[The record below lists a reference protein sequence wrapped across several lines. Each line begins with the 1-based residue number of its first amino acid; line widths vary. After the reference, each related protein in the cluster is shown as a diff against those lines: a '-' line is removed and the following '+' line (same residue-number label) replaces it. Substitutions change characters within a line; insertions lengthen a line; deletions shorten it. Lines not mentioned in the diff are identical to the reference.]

1 MTNLAAI
8 TLESPKGGAWEFL
21 VLFLVV
27 ILGPP
32 IVQRLRIPGIIGLLI
47 GGFLIGPNGLGLLD
61 AGSTTIP
68 DLGQLGLLYLMF
80 VAGVELDLALLR
92 QYRRSAI
99 TFGLLTFSFPML
111 FGTVA
116 AFAIGWETAAALLLG
131 SLLASHTL
139 VLYPLIRDARLA
151 NDPMVAS
158 TVGATVLTDTIALVI
173 LAVVAGTQS
182 GSGSGAEI
190 ALQIAI
196 GLTVLGLFCFVL
208 LPIVVRRLFR
218 LLGTERTVRYV
229 IAVAAFLAAAVV
241 AETFQIEGIVGA
253 FFAGLAMNRLVPN
266 EGPLMSRIDFFG
278 SALFVPVFLVSVGL
292 LLKPSV
298 MIQGETLGLAA
309 LFIAACIGGKFLAAQ
324 SSRPLLG
331 ASGEQ
336 AGVMFA
342 LSTPQAAAT
351 LASTTVGYQI
361 GLFSESVVNAVL
373 VLIFVSVVVATL
385 VAEHY
390 KVKVEIPPP
399 GSRAIGEHVLVA
411 IAELEPAPVALRLA
425 RRVAE
430 QEAGIV
436 DVLLVQSTEV
446 AGAERSDRLGE
457 LATLCRRLGIDA
469 DPQIRVTDHFARAV
483 LHAASDRNASMVLA
497 VDGEAGRDSTQ
508 SWADIVALTLPAPV
522 IVVRGQLDRPLRL
535 VRLVAPEPAEGAASS
550 LAAELVAAVPREP
563 EPMAAGPDGIAE
575 LEPGDVAIAPVDS
588 WDELARAY
596 PPEGA
601 VLVAVPD
608 GLLPDAPPDLA
619 QPTATA

>member
-1 MTNLAAI
+1 MTDLAAI

-32 IVQRLRIPGIIGLLI
+32 LVQRMRIPGIIGLLI

-61 AGSTTIP
+61 EGSTTIP

-111 FGTVA
+111 LGTIA
-116 AFAIGWETAAALLLG
+116 AFAIGWNTAAALLLG

-139 VLYPLIRDARLA
+139 VLYPLIRDAKLA

-190 ALQIAI
+190 AIQIAL
-196 GLTVLGLFCFVL
+196 GLTVLGLFCFLL
-208 LPIVVRRLFR
+208 LPFVVRRLFR

-266 EGPLMSRIDFFG
+266 EGPLMRRIDFFG

-309 LFIAACIGGKFLAAQ
+309 LFIAACIGGKFIAAQ
-324 SSRPLLG
+324 ASRPLLG

-351 LASTTVGYQI
+351 LASTTVGFQI
-361 GLFSESVVNAVL
+361 GLFSDSVVNAVL
-373 VLIFVSVVVATL
+373 VLIFVSVVLATL
-385 VAEHY
+385 TAEHY
-390 KVKVEIPPP
+390 KVRVSLPPA

-411 IAELEPAPVALRLA
+411 VADLEPAPVALRLA
-425 RRVAE
+425 RAVAE
-430 QEAGIV
+430 REAGVV
-436 DVLLVQSTEV
+436 DVLLVQSTERD
-446 AGAERSDRLGE
+446 AAERRDRLGE
-457 LATLCRRLGIDA
+457 LGALCRRLGIDA
-469 DPQIRVTDHFARAV
+469 DPDIRVTDHFARTV
-483 LHAASDRNASMVLA
+483 LLAASDRDASMVMA
-497 VDGEAGRDSTQ
+497 VDGEEGRDGQ
-508 SWADIVALTLPAPV
+508 GSWADIVALTVPAPMT
-522 IVVRGQLDRPLRL
+522 VVRGKLDRPLRM
-535 VRLVAPEPAEGAASS
+535 VRLVAPEPGEEPAAA
-550 LAAELVAAVPREP
+550 LAAELIAAVPREATR
-563 EPMAAGPDGIAE
+563 MGPDGIAG
-575 LEPGDVAIAPVDS
+575 LEAGDVAIAPVGS
-588 WDELARAY
+588 WEELGSAY
-596 PPEGA
+596 PPDGA

-608 GLLPDAPPDLA
+608 GLLPDVPPDPA
-619 QPTATA
+619 QPAAAV

>member
-32 IVQRLRIPGIIGLLI
+32 IVERLRVPGIIGLLI

-139 VLYPLIRDARLA
+139 VLYPLIRDAKLA

-190 ALQIAI
+190 AIQITL

-218 LLGTERTVRYV
+218 LLGTERT
-229 IAVAAFLAAAVV
+229 
-241 AETFQIEGIVGA
+241 
-253 FFAGLAMNRLVPN
+253 
-266 EGPLMSRIDFFG
+266 
-278 SALFVPVFLVSVGL
+278 
-292 LLKPSV
+292 
-298 MIQGETLGLAA
+298 
-309 LFIAACIGGKFLAAQ
+309 
-324 SSRPLLG
+324 RPLRDRGGRLPRRRG
-331 ASGEQ
+331 RGGDVPDRGHRRRLLRR
-336 AGVMFA
+336 AGD
-342 LSTPQAAAT
+342 
-351 LASTTVGYQI
+351 
-361 GLFSESVVNAVL
+361 
-373 VLIFVSVVVATL
+373 
-385 VAEHY
+385 
-390 KVKVEIPPP
+390 
-399 GSRAIGEHVLVA
+399 
-411 IAELEPAPVALRLA
+411 EP
-425 RRVAE
+425 
-430 QEAGIV
+430 
-436 DVLLVQSTEV
+436 
-446 AGAERSDRLGE
+446 AGAERGPADGPDRLLRLGAVRARVPRLGRAPAQAE
-457 LATLCRRLGIDA
+457 RDDPGRDARARRAVHRRLHRR
-469 DPQIRVTDHFARAV
+469 Q
-483 LHAASDRNASMVLA
+483 
-497 VDGEAGRDSTQ
+497 
-508 SWADIVALTLPAPV
+508 
-522 IVVRGQLDRPLRL
+522 VRR
-535 VRLVAPEPAEGAASS
+535 
-550 LAAELVAAVPREP
+550 
-563 EPMAAGPDGIAE
+563 
-575 LEPGDVAIAPVDS
+575 
-588 WDELARAY
+588 
-596 PPEGA
+596 GA
-601 VLVAVPD
+601 VAR
-608 GLLPDAPPDLA
+608 GRCSARPPSRRG
-619 QPTATA
+619 

>member
-1 MTNLAAI
+1 MTSLAAI

-32 IVQRLRIPGIIGLLI
+32 IVQRMRIPGIIGLLI

-99 TFGLLTFSFPML
+99 TFGVLTFSFPML

-309 LFIAACIGGKFLAAQ
+309 LFIVACIGGKFLAAQ

-483 LHAASDRNASMVLA
+483 LHAASDRDASMVLA

-535 VRLVAPEPAEGAASS
+535 VRLVAPEPAAGAASS
-550 LAAELVAAVPREP
+550 LATELVAAVPREP

-575 LEPGDVAIAPVDS
+575 LAPGDVASAPVES

>member
-139 VLYPLIRDARLA
+139 VLYPLIRDAKLA

-446 AGAERSDRLGE
+446 AGAERRDRLGE

-469 DPQIRVTDHFARAV
+469 DPQIRVTDHFARAI
-483 LHAASDRNASMVLA
+483 LHAASDRDASMVLA
-497 VDGEAGRDSTQ
+497 VDGEAGRD
-508 SWADIVALTLPAPV
+508 
-522 IVVRGQLDRPLRL
+522 
-535 VRLVAPEPAEGAASS
+535 
-550 LAAELVAAVPREP
+550 PRRR
-563 EPMAAGPDGIAE
+563 AGPT
-575 LEPGDVAIAPVDS
+575 S
-588 WDELARAY
+588 SR
-596 PPEGA
+596 
-601 VLVAVPD
+601 
-608 GLLPDAPPDLA
+608 
-619 QPTATA
+619 